1 MHLTYQTSGAAS
13 VTMNGEYLGVVSR
26 LSNGYAAVVD
36 GVVIGVF
43 PRQWMAVNAVRER
56 CF

>member
-1 MHLTYQTSGAAS
+1 MHLTYQTSGTAS
-13 VTMNGEYLGVVSR
+13 VTMNGEYMGLVSR

-36 GVVIGVF
+36 GVVIGVY